1 LRHVANKNGTMD
13 YQYVLYKEKDR
24 IAYIT
29 LNRPEV
35 MNALHIHAH
44 RELAEVWSKF
54 RDNPE
59 LWVAIVTGAGDKA
72 FSAGNDLKY
81 TAEHSGEPHLHL
93 PPGGFGGITNHFECW
108 KPIIAAVNG
117 YALGGGLEI
126 ALACDII
133 IAAEHARFGLPEPT
147 VGLMAGAGGVHRL
160 PRQIPLKV
168 AMGMILTGRQ
178 ITAQEAY
185 RIGLVNEVVP
195 LTELMPTAEKWAR
208 EIMSCAPLSV
218 RASKESALR
227 GLDLPLPA
235 AINVDYIEQQKIA
248 TSEDF
253 IEGPKAFSEKRPPQW
268 KGR

>member
-1 LRHVANKNGTMD
+1 MA
-13 YQYVLYKEKDR
+13 YQYVLYEKKDR

-35 MNALHIHAH
+35 RNSLHIHAH
-44 RELAEVWSKF
+44 RELAEIWSDF
-54 RDNPE
+54 RDDPE
-59 LWVAIVTGAGDKA
+59 LWVAIITGAGDKA

-81 TAEHSGEPHLHL
+81 TAAHAGEAQPPM
-93 PPGGFGGITNHFECW
+93 PPGGFGGITNRFECW

-117 YALGGGLEI
+117 FALGGGLEI
-126 ALACDII
+126 ALASDII

-147 VGLMAGAGGVHRL
+147 VGLIAAAGGVHRL

-168 AMGMILTGRQ
+168 AMGMILTGRH

-195 LTELMPTAEKWAR
+195 LAELMPTAEKWAQDIIR
-208 EIMSCAPLSV
+208 CAPLSV
-218 RASKESALR
+218 RASKESAYK
-227 GLDLPLPA
+227 GLALPLLD
-235 AINVDYIEQQKIA
+235 AINVNFLERQKWLS
-248 TSEDF
+248 SEDI